1 MTPSAIEIV
10 KQFYTAFQNG
20 NSQAMNAC
28 YDKQAIFSDPAFGL
42 LNYTEVTA
50 MWEMLLKRSKG
61 DLSITFDDIVQIN
74 DIVNVTW
81 NATYKFGKENKPVKN
96 VIRAKIKC
104 KDGKIIEHH
113 DSFDLWK
120 WSRMALGWKGLL
132 LGWTP
137 YLKNKIQTQALHSLQ
152 AYIKSNST

>member
-20 NSQAMNAC
+20 NSQAMKAC
-28 YDKQAIFSDPAFGL
+28 YNEQALFSDPVFGL
-42 LNYTEVTA
+42 LNYTEVSA

-61 DLSITFDDIVQIN
+61 NLSITFDDIIQNN
-74 DIVNVTW
+74 DIVCVTW
-81 NATYKFGKENKPVKN
+81 IAEYSFGKENRRVKN
-96 VIRAKIKC
+96 IIRAKIKC

-120 WSRMALGWKGLL
+120 WNRMALGWKGVL

-137 YLKNKIQTQALHSLQ
+137 FMKRKIKAQALQSLNT
-152 AYIKSNST
+152 YLNRT